1 MRSAADPRGISVVA
15 EVVEKP
21 KLDQYLRDAIQPG
34 LARAVNIA
42 SEAGAAEATEIIVS
56 SGRVKTGRMRDSNYI
71 EEATESGGVAVGA
84 FANRAPYAI
93 FQEFG
98 TSRFSGIYFM
108 QRASKIAMKK
118 LNEEINKLIK
128 GAQR

>member
-1 MRSAADPRGISVVA
+1 MRSSSNPRGIAVIA
-15 EVVEKP
+15 EVVSKP
-21 KLDQYLRDAIQPG
+21 KLDQYLRDTIQAG
-34 LARAVNIA
+34 LARAVDA
-42 SEAGAAEATEIIVS
+42 ATEAGAAEAKEIIVS
-56 SGRVKTGRMRDSNYI
+56 SGRVKTGRMRDSNYT
-71 EEATESGGVAVGA
+71 EEATESGGIAVGA

-118 LNEEINKLIK
+118 LNEEITKLIK
-128 GAQR
+128 RAQR

>member
-1 MRSAADPRGISVVA
+1 MRSASNPRGIAVVSQ
-15 EVVEKP
+15 VVSKP
-21 KLDQYLRDAIQPG
+21 KLDEYLRAAIEPN

-42 SEAGAAEATEIIVS
+42 TEAGAAEAKEIIVN
-56 SGRVKTGRMRDSNYI
+56 SGRVKSGRMRDSNYA
-71 EEATESGGVAVGA
+71 EEATQSGGIAVGA

-108 QRASKIAMKK
+108 QRASKIAIEK
-118 LNEEINKLIK
+118 LSEEITKLIK
-128 GAQR
+128 RAQR